1 MVNSF
6 SKSILVALAAMVS
19 ISLST
24 PNVSAGQRYA
34 TPPPLVISPDASGQ
48 LMLQLRGSSTVAVRS
63 SNDRVLRSQQA
74 SSTRATTV
82 RKKKR
87 RKPGFLSGLFSK
99 RKQAHPTRTASR
111 ARATTSRTRAT
122 RGKGRF
128 DPALLPTLVNYR
140 TKEKPGTVI
149 VNTAERRLYL
159 VMANGKAR
167 RYGVGVGRPGFTWTG
182 VNKISRKAE
191 WPSWRPP
198 AAMIAR
204 EKKKGNILP
213 KYMAGGPNNPLGARA
228 MYIGST
234 IYRLHGS
241 NQNWSIGK
249 AVSSGCIRL
258 RNQDAIDL
266 YNRVKVGTKV
276 IVI

>member
-1 MVNSF
+1 MVKNLS
-6 SKSILVALAAMVS
+6 SSILAALAAVS
-19 ISLST
+19 LTLATQSV
-24 PNVSAGQRYA
+24 NADQRYA
-34 TPPPLVISPDASGQ
+34 TPPPLVLSPDISGP
-48 LMLQLRGSSTVAVRS
+48 LMLQLRGSARANPIVVA
-63 SNDRVLRSQQA
+63 QQFTT
-74 SSTRATTV
+74 TRATKVHKT
-82 RKKKR
+82 KKR
-87 RKPGFLSGLFSK
+87 TERTNRGLLSRLFSK
-99 RKQAHPTRTASR
+99 RTPEHGVRTASR
-111 ARATTSRTRAT
+111 TRETDRTISSGR
-122 RGKGRF
+122 KGF
-128 DPALLPTLVNYR
+128 DPKLRPKVVNYQ
-140 TKEKPGTVI
+140 TKQKPGTVI

-182 VNKISRKAE
+182 VNKITRKAE

-213 KYMAGGPNNPLGARA
+213 RFMPGGINNPLGARA

-241 NQNWSIGK
+241 NQEWSIGK

-258 RNQDAIDL
+258 RNKDAIDL
-266 YNRVKVGTKV
+266 YNRIGVGTKV
-276 IVI
+276 IVL